1 MPHQPLDFRIIRPH
15 VGSQHS
21 GFEELC
27 CQLAALESSGR
38 PIHRKGP
45 GADAGVECYRVDRD
59 GSETGWQA
67 KYFLEFGSSQVSQLT
82 DSFAQALERHPKLT
96 KYIVCLP
103 IDLSDGRVG
112 TQKSQKQRWDDWVA
126 RCAAAAAPRIV
137 EIELWGAS
145 QIGERLGRDDPL
157 YSGRRTFWFGGTQ
170 LGSAWFRTRFDI
182 ARAAL
187 GERYAPELNIELPI
201 RRALAAFVRDPGFI
215 REVEGWADRLDEAFH
230 GAIGYLRDQITGP
243 GAPHVARLEAAL
255 PALVRDIRLAPKE
268 PSDTL
273 PLDQWQSTLSGS
285 AAAVEECSMA
295 LWNEPR
301 ESNSKRNREA
311 ALHYT
316 WQLRDAIEDV
326 TEEMSSPPAA
336 LANVRRLLVE
346 GEAGAGKSHL
356 LADVADDHIANGRP
370 AVLLLGGMFSDAEPW
385 TQILSHLGLAGTTP
399 DDFLGALDAAAEAAG
414 VRALVMIDAIN
425 ERQGVAVWAHR
436 LAAFLQTA
444 VRFPRVAIVVSCRTT
459 FLPWIVNPQLGA
471 ADLPRITHPGF
482 AGRAA
487 EAARRYLDQRGIV
500 RMAAP
505 ALAPEFENPLF
516 LRTCCDLLERRGETE
531 LPRGLSG
538 VTAIFDFYFG
548 AVAETLTLRMGLN
561 PRFRIV
567 ERALDALTA
576 RMVQDGTGYIALDEV
591 VTLFETVH
599 SSQGQNEHSL
609 LFQLENEGVI
619 AVEPVEIGG
628 ALQEHVRFTFERLS
642 DHRIAARLLDD
653 HVGNGDPAP
662 AFAQGGP
669 LERYVE
675 GPDSYRHAGIVEA
688 FAVQLPERY
697 EVELPD
703 LIQSAGA
710 RWDLWHPFELS
721 LLWRE
726 QRTFTARTLEL
737 VRDLRP
743 VYGSDP
749 VLATL
754 LAIATEPENRFN
766 ADHLDGKLRALPMP
780 DRDQQW
786 STDVTRLAEEEGNPV
801 ETLIQWTL
809 ANALH
814 PIEPARAGLV
824 ALTLAW
830 LFSLSHRAVRDR
842 ATKALAALLVT
853 RRGLAA
859 ELIRR
864 FADIDDAYILDRVLA
879 AAYGGALRSHS
890 DEGLTE
896 LAAAAFDAV
905 FARDPMPDHALI
917 RDHARGIV
925 ELAACRD
932 ALPPGLDPERARPP
946 YPTRRPIEPI
956 GDEVIAEFKEDRGRG
971 SFHDDIHGSAILGGD
986 FARYVIDRVAGRFLQ
1001 LPIEEVGRTP
1011 KQIFDR
1017 WRRKA
1022 IAPHP
1027 ERVEAL
1033 DRLLEAS
1040 RTLHELPHDWDFWD
1054 KTRTATA
1061 PSKEERERL
1070 EAEREEAEKE
1080 LERRL
1085 GEDGAREY
1093 RIRAAGYV
1101 RERAWEPKGNVW
1113 RPTHEGEQARR
1124 WVAWRAHELGW
1135 TTQRFGEFD
1144 HKVPDSGRMEHRI
1157 ERIGKKY
1164 QWIALH
1170 ELVGRLSDSFAVG
1183 RGWREETG
1191 VYQGPWEIDIREM
1204 DPSMLVTGT
1213 PNRERSDQPATWWA
1227 PHAPRWKIEPPA
1239 ARRAWM
1245 ADRERDVPDPLK
1257 QIDVT
1262 DRGSRR
1268 WLVLEASMS
1277 RNQWHMIDG
1286 ERTAHRIT
1294 WHKIRCLLV
1303 PTAHRGRLLKLLG
1316 GSERERDHPPEVDLP
1331 SDAYLGEY
1339 AWHASCAD
1347 ADGSWSLKPPR
1358 GRPIPVHA
1366 TVVDRYIER
1375 SGHDYSIDDSF
1386 NLTIPA
1392 PALMAG
1398 LDLRLAEGRSLAF
1411 AGADGKLLFKD
1422 PSAKEPG
1429 FSAAVVDREA
1439 FTDFLSREGLEAVW
1453 VITGEKSAHGGP
1465 SRGEGWGGQL
1475 DYWGIYTTAGQN
1487 LTGSLAFE
1495 QKEPDQR
1502 QLEAFL
1508 AGD

>member
-1 MPHQPLDFRIIRPH
+1 MPHQPLDFRTIRTH
-15 VGSQHS
+15 DGSQHS

-38 PIHRKGP
+38 PLHRKGP
-45 GADAGVECYRVDRD
+45 GADAGVECYRVEGD

-82 DSFAQALERHPKLT
+82 ESFDQAVASHPKLR

-103 IDLSDGRVG
+103 VNLSDGRVG
-112 TQKSQKQRWDDWVA
+112 NQKSQKQRWEDWVA
-126 RCAAAAAPRIV
+126 RCATAAAPRIV
-137 EIELWGAS
+137 EIELWGAFE
-145 QIGERLGRDDPL
+145 IGERLGRDDPL
-157 YSGRRTFWFGGTQ
+157 YSGRRAFWFGDTQ
-170 LGSAWFRTRFDI
+170 LGSDWFRSRFDV

-187 GERYAPELNIELPI
+187 GQRYAPELNVELPI
-201 RRALAAFVRDPGFI
+201 RRALAAFARDPGFI
-215 REVEGWADRLDEAFH
+215 REVEDWANRLDEAFNR
-230 GAIGYLRDQITGP
+230 AIGYLRDQVTGS
-243 GAPHVARLEAAL
+243 GASHVARLESAL
-255 PALVRDIRLAPKE
+255 PPLIRDIRLAPKE
-268 PSDTL
+268 PADAL
-273 PLDQWQSTLSGS
+273 PFERWQSALSE
-285 AAAVEECSMA
+285 AATALEECSMA
-295 LWNEPR
+295 LWNESR
-301 ESNSKRNREA
+301 DAELKRDRDA
-311 ALHYT
+311 ALHFT
-316 WQLRDAIEDV
+316 WRLRDAIEDV
-326 TEEMSSPPAA
+326 AGEMSSQSAV

-346 GEAGAGKSHL
+346 GEAGVGKSHL

-370 AVLLLGGMFSDAEPW
+370 AVLILGGMFSDAEPW
-385 TQILSHLGLAGTTP
+385 TQILSHLGLAGTAP

-425 ERQGVAVWAHR
+425 ERHGVAVWAHR
-436 LAAFLQTA
+436 LAAFLRTA
-444 VRFPRVAIVVSCRTT
+444 ARFQRVAIVVSCRAT
-459 FLPWIVNPQLGA
+459 FLPWIVDPQLGP
-471 ADLPRITHPGF
+471 ADLPRVTHPGF

-516 LRTCCDLLERRGETE
+516 LRTCCDLLERRGEKE
-531 LPRGLSG
+531 LPRGRSG

-548 AVAETLTLRMGLN
+548 AVAETLTLRMGFN
-561 PRFRIV
+561 SRFRIV

-576 RMVQDGTGYIALDEV
+576 RMVQGGTGYTALDEV
-591 VTLFETVH
+591 IPLLEAVH
-599 SSQGQNEHSL
+599 SSQGQNEQSL

-619 AVEPVEIGG
+619 AVEPVEVAGT
-628 ALQEHVRFTFERLS
+628 LQEHVRFTFERLS

-653 HVGNGDPAP
+653 HVGDGDPAP
-662 AFAQGGP
+662 AFGQGGP

-675 GPDSYRHAGIVEA
+675 GPDSHRHAGIVEA
-688 FAVQLPERY
+688 FAIQLPERY
-697 EVELPD
+697 GVELPD
-703 LIQSAGA
+703 IIHSPGA
-710 RWDLWHPFELS
+710 RWDLWHPLELS

-726 QRTFTARTLEL
+726 QKTFTKRTLEL
-737 VRDLRP
+737 VRELAP
-743 VYGSDP
+743 AYGSDP

-754 LAIATEPENRFN
+754 LAIATEPDNSFN
-766 ADHLDGKLRALPMP
+766 AEHLDGKLRAMPMP
-780 DRDQQW
+780 ERDEKW
-786 STDVTRLAEEEGNPV
+786 STGVTRIAEEEGNPV
-801 ETLIQWTL
+801 ETLIDWTL

-814 PIEPARAGLV
+814 PIEPARARLV
-824 ALTLAW
+824 AVALAW
-830 LFSLSHRAVRDR
+830 LLSLSHRAVRDR
-842 ATKALAALLVT
+842 ATKALAALLAT

-859 ELIRR
+859 ELIRL

-879 AAYGGALRSHS
+879 TAYGGALRSHS
-890 DEGLTE
+890 DEGLSD
-896 LAAAAFDAV
+896 LAAAAFEAV
-905 FARDPMPDHALI
+905 FNREPIPDHALI

-925 ELAACRD
+925 ELAAHRN
-932 ALPPGLDPERARPP
+932 ALPAGFDPNRARPP
-946 YPTRRPIEPI
+946 YPTRRPIELI
-956 GDEVIAEFKEDRGRG
+956 GDEVIEKFKEDRGRG
-971 SFHDDIHGSAILGGD
+971 AFHDDIYRSAIMHGD
-986 FARYVIDRVAGRFLQ
+986 FARYVIDRVASRVLQ

-1011 KQIFDR
+1011 KQIFER

-1027 ERVEAL
+1027 ERVAAL

-1040 RTLHELPHDWDFWD
+1040 RTLHELPHDWDFLNMS
-1054 KTRTATA
+1054 RSASA
-1061 PSKEERERL
+1061 PSKEERQRL
-1070 EAEREEAEKE
+1070 EAEREKAEKE
-1080 LERRL
+1080 LERLL
-1085 GEDGAREY
+1085 GHDGVREY
-1093 RIRAAGYV
+1093 RIRSAGYV

-1135 TTQRFGEFD
+1135 TAERFGEFD
-1144 HKVPDSGRMEHRI
+1144 SKVPDTGRMEHRI

-1191 VYQGPWEIDIREM
+1191 VYQGPWDIDIREM

-1213 PNRERSDQPATWWA
+1213 ANRERSDQPGTWWA

-1262 DRGSRR
+1262 DGQGRR
-1268 WLVLEASMS
+1268 WLVLDMSMS
-1277 RNQWHMIDG
+1277 RNQWHMVEG
-1286 ERTAHRIT
+1286 ERAAHRMT
-1294 WHKIRCLLV
+1294 WHKIKCLLV
-1303 PTAHRGRLLKLLG
+1303 PTAHRERLIRLLG
-1316 GSERERDHPPEVDLP
+1316 GAERERDHPPEVEL
-1331 SDAYLGEY
+1331 SSETYLGEY
-1339 AWHASCAD
+1339 AWHPSCAG
-1347 ADGSWSLKPPR
+1347 ANGSWKLEPRR
-1358 GRPIPVHA
+1358 GRPIPVHG
-1366 TVVDRYIER
+1366 TVVDRYTER

-1411 AGADGKLLFKD
+1411 AGANGKVLFKD
-1422 PSAKEPG
+1422 PSAEEPG

-1439 FTDFLSREGLEAVW
+1439 FIHFLSCEGLEAVW
-1453 VITGEKSAHGGP
+1453 IITGEKSAHGGHT
-1465 SRGEGWGGQL
+1465 RREGWGGQL
-1475 DYWGIYTTAGQN
+1475 DYWGIYTTSGQN
-1487 LTGSLAFE
+1487 LTGGLVFE

-1508 AGD
+1508 VGD